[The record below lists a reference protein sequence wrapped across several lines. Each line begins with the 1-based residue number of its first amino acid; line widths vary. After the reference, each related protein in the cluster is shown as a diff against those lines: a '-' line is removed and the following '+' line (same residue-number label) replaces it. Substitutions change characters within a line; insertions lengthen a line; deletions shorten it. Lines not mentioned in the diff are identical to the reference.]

1 MLIKK
6 GLAALVVLAL
16 GALACRQ
23 LSVLGFGSTPTAEVL
38 PTSTEAAPPTATR
51 SIEAATAVPAA
62 QPTIESEH
70 TPVISSVELRPEAS
84 GSDMI
89 VYQDI
94 SFSDAKGD
102 VNFANYKL
110 VSATTENLSIQD
122 GSVDIPAEE
131 QRNGAK
137 LTATWN
143 CGSNSYEATLS
154 VSLSDKAGN
163 KSEPYEYTIVC
174 GAGKVEAGF
183 PDQFDDNRNG
193 WGLGDAVSIK
203 DGLLQFRNIPED
215 KIYRVWCD
223 ACRVTPEQ
231 NAVSVEST
239 WENSPVASLGL
250 MIDDDTCTP
259 NYLVFL
265 ISTNGYYSIQQSVRD
280 EAGNW
285 SHWRP
290 YIDWTKSS
298 LIRRSQNIKNTITTT
313 YAFGDELTVTFFLN
327 GTSVTRVR
335 VYGYNGSKECRP
347 GLVADG
353 GLKADFDNFS
363 ISNSS
368 P

>member
-1 MLIKK
+1 
-6 GLAALVVLAL
+6 
-16 GALACRQ
+16 
-23 LSVLGFGSTPTAEVL
+23 
-38 PTSTEAAPPTATR
+38 
-51 SIEAATAVPAA
+51 
-62 QPTIESEH
+62 
-70 TPVISSVELRPEAS
+70 
-84 GSDMI
+84 
-89 VYQDI
+89 
-94 SFSDAKGD
+94 
-102 VNFANYKL
+102 
-110 VSATTENLSIQD
+110 
-122 GSVDIPAEE
+122 
-131 QRNGAK
+131 
-137 LTATWN
+137 
-143 CGSNSYEATLS
+143 
-154 VSLSDKAGN
+154 
-163 KSEPYEYTIVC
+163 
-174 GAGKVEAGF
+174 VEAGF